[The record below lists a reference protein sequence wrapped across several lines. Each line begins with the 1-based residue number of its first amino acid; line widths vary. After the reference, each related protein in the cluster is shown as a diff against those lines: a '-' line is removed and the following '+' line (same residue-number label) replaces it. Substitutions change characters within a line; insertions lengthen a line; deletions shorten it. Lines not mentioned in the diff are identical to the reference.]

1 MSKRDV
7 ALILTFVTLL
17 AGCTLPR
24 GFKFEPGARLGDTH
38 IRSSDQ
44 MEMVYV
50 PAGEFIMGSDMDD
63 LKASTRLCLDYS
75 GELGFAVCQIETI
88 MDEYPK
94 HTVELSAFWIDRT
107 EVTNAQYR
115 LCVEAGACQPP
126 VDLGSYTREAY
137 FNERIYDDYPV
148 IWVMKSQAV
157 DYCAWVGARLPSEA
171 EWEYA
176 ARGPESSK
184 FPWGDEFEKTRLNYC
199 DASCPLGVPD
209 PTFDDGYPETAPVG
223 SFPDG
228 VSWCGAMDMAGNVRE
243 WVADWK
249 GYYPADRQVDP
260 QGPAEG
266 DQYVTRGGCWLD
278 TPDDILS
285 ANRGANSLDYSRHK
299 VGIRCAMGAEW

>member
-1 MSKRDV
+1 MAKRNF
-7 ALILTFVTLL
+7 ALIPIFVAFLS
-17 AGCTLPR
+17 GCTLPR
-24 GFKFEPGARLGDTH
+24 GFESEPAHGLGDTK
-38 IRSSDQ
+38 IRPADQ
-44 MEMVYV
+44 MDMVFV

-63 LKASTRLCLDYS
+63 LWASTRLCLDYS
-75 GELGFAVCQIETI
+75 GRLGLAVCQIEPI

-115 LCVEAGACQPP
+115 RCVEAGACQPP

-137 FNERIYDDYPV
+137 FNNRAYDDYPV
-148 IWVMKSQAV
+148 IWVTKSHAL
-157 DYCAWVGARLPSEA
+157 DYCAWAGARLLSEA

-176 ARGPESSK
+176 ARGPESTK
-184 FPWGDEFEKTRLNYC
+184 FPWGDAFEKTHLNYC
-199 DASCPLGVPD
+199 DASCPSGVGD

-249 GYYPADRQVDP
+249 GYYSADRQVDP

-299 VGIRCAMGAEW
+299 VGIRCALDVE